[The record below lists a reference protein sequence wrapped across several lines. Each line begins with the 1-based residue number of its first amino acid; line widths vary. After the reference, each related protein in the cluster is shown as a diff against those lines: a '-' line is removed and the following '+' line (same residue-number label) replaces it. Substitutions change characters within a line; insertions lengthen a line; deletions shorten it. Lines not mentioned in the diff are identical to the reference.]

1 MDPEELDKLLAESNG
16 LQEQVK
22 LLLPRL
28 AEARRRYAVTKTDT
42 DRSRFESIGDEASAL
57 SARLGKIA
65 DAMIAATGL
74 PSEFFQILDE
84 LDANSDYSH
93 LPRRNLTQEQIA
105 TTADLDGHLPQA
117 LDAIRR
123 LLPSG
128 WVDGESPEL
137 ARLDHL
143 AKPESILSLTKG
155 LRPDSE
161 LPSIHRFRQA
171 IRVSHDYLSEHLAY
185 DHFAGATL
193 VPSLVQLGSQLN
205 QLEQVGGD
213 VKGRLQRLWSGDSGN
228 VDASLMEVV
237 TAARCAGLGRKLEF
251 IPETRQKSPDLRC
264 HDPFPLVIECKRQRA
279 LSDYELA
286 EERIMRDLFLRLRGA
301 ASRRGLC
308 GRFSLRLEVEAST
321 INREDVVA
329 RLISQRLAPHPEREL
344 SYPWGRSAFIELPR
358 RLELRNITRLYSPDM
373 LEQTFGWRSDL
384 PEWDG
389 LCCWIGN
396 ARTLTMSYVQEPLG
410 LIWNNTSEAAIRK
423 RTWAPTNLF
432 GGAMDQIHPGEFGL
446 IYIAYCEGA
455 REEVSDLR
463 VNAFMERIR
472 TWEHAGNIG
481 IPISFLCRLYPRPL
495 AHGAPDLI
503 ESSIQLRS
511 GLDAAV
517 LFKEFPTT
525 IFTQPDRRY
534 SV

>member
-1 MDPEELDKLLAESNG
+1 
-16 LQEQVK
+16 
-22 LLLPRL
+22 
-28 AEARRRYAVTKTDT
+28 
-42 DRSRFESIGDEASAL
+42 
-57 SARLGKIA
+57 
-65 DAMIAATGL
+65 
-74 PSEFFQILDE
+74 
-84 LDANSDYSH
+84 
-93 LPRRNLTQEQIA
+93 
-105 TTADLDGHLPQA
+105 
-117 LDAIRR
+117 
-123 LLPSG
+123 
-128 WVDGESPEL
+128 
-137 ARLDHL
+137 
-143 AKPESILSLTKG
+143 
-155 LRPDSE
+155 
-161 LPSIHRFRQA
+161 
-171 IRVSHDYLSEHLAY
+171 
-185 DHFAGATL
+185 
-193 VPSLVQLGSQLN
+193 
-205 QLEQVGGD
+205 
-213 VKGRLQRLWSGDSGN
+213 
-228 VDASLMEVV
+228 
-237 TAARCAGLGRKLEF
+237 
-251 IPETRQKSPDLRC
+251 
-264 HDPFPLVIECKRQRA
+264 
-279 LSDYELA
+279 
-286 EERIMRDLFLRLRGA
+286 
-301 ASRRGLC
+301 
-308 GRFSLRLEVEAST
+308 
-321 INREDVVA
+321 
-329 RLISQRLAPHPEREL
+329 
-344 SYPWGRSAFIELPR
+344 
-358 RLELRNITRLYSPDM
+358 M

>member
-228 VDASLMEVV
+228 VDASLMELV

-358 RLELRNITRLYSPDM
+358 RLELRNITRFYSPDM

-396 ARTLTMSYVQEPLG
+396 ADANHELCAGTA
-410 LIWNNTSEAAIRK
+410 WF
-423 RTWAPTNLF
+423 NL
-432 GGAMDQIHPGEFGL
+432 E
-446 IYIAYCEGA
+446 
-455 REEVSDLR
+455 
-463 VNAFMERIR
+463 
-472 TWEHAGNIG
+472 
-481 IPISFLCRLYPRPL
+481 
-495 AHGAPDLI
+495 
-503 ESSIQLRS
+503 
-511 GLDAAV
+511 
-517 LFKEFPTT
+517 
-525 IFTQPDRRY
+525 
-534 SV
+534 